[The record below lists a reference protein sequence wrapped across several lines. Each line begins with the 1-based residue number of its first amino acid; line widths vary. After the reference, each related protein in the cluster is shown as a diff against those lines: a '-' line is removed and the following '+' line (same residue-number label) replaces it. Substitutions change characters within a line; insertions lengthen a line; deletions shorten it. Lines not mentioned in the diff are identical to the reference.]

1 MLEMPACIQ
10 AFYSP
15 ETYPHSVNNIRMIQT
30 HASWVFLTGSLAYK
44 FKKPVNFGFMDFS
57 TLARRK
63 YYCEREL
70 ELNRRLSPELY
81 LDVLPVYQQGD
92 VVSLQPAGEIVDYCL
107 QMLQF
112 DQSCLLD
119 QQLAQGSVDPVWMD
133 ALAAEVHRIHAQ
145 ADIDT
150 SSSPGH
156 ATLLTN
162 HLRDNL
168 AIAADCPDLPAA
180 TLKALRDFSAQATL
194 QHQSTLQQRGIHQ
207 HIRRCH
213 GDLHFRN
220 IIIRD
225 GQPALFD
232 CIEFNDDYSIIDT
245 MNDVAFLMMD
255 CDAHARPDLGMRFLS
270 RYLEYCGDYAGLQLL
285 PLYLFYRAS
294 VRGKV
299 ACILAGELPADKQ
312 APACHEARQYF
323 TLAQHY
329 TQTTP
334 PALFAIGGLSGSGKS
349 YLALKGCG
357 IEQSIII
364 RSDATRKRIAHD
376 YPGLALY
383 SRQMHI
389 HTYHAMF
396 EAAHTAL
403 QAGYSVILDATFL
416 HPDSRQQLHSLATQ
430 CHVPLHAYWL
440 DIDMAQLTENIRN
453 RQAAD
458 NDISDADL
466 DVLTLQLDEYQRPTE
481 AWIEFLP
488 NSDTWPDRKDLIKKS

>member
-1 MLEMPACIQ
+1 MLEMPAHIQ
-10 AFYSP
+10 AFYTP
-15 ETYPHSVNNIRMIQT
+15 EPYPHPVSNISMIQT
-30 HASWVFLTGSLAYK
+30 HASWVFLTGSFAYK

-63 YYCEREL
+63 YYCEQEL
-70 ELNRRLSPELY
+70 RLNRRLSPELY
-81 LDVLPVYQQGD
+81 LEVLPVYQQAG

-107 QMLQF
+107 KMLQF

-119 QQLAQGSVDPVWMD
+119 QQLAQGSVDPAWMD
-133 ALAAEVHRIHAQ
+133 ALAVEVSRIHAQ
-145 ADIDT
+145 ADIHT
-150 SSSPGH
+150 SNHPDH
-156 ATLLTN
+156 ATLLTD
-162 HLRDNL
+162 HIRDNL
-168 AIAADCPDLPAA
+168 AIAADCPDLPAD
-180 TLKALRDFSAQATL
+180 TLQALSDFAAQAAIM
-194 QHQSTLQQRGIHQ
+194 HQVTLQQRGIDH

-245 MNDVAFLMMD
+245 MNDIAFLVMD
-255 CDAHARPDLGMRFLS
+255 CDAHARPDLGTRFLS
-270 RYLEYCGDYAGLQLL
+270 RYLECCGDYAGLQLL

-299 ACILAGELPADKQ
+299 ACILARELPADQ
-312 APACHEARQYF
+312 QPPAWHEARQYF

-329 TQTTP
+329 TQATP

-349 YLALKGCG
+349 HLALKGCG
-357 IEQSIII
+357 TEQALII
-364 RSDATRKRIAHD
+364 RSDATRKRIARD
-376 YPGLALY
+376 YPDLALY
-383 SRQMHI
+383 SSQMHI

-396 EAAHTAL
+396 EAAYTAL

-430 CHVPLHAYWL
+430 CDVALHAYWL

-453 RQAAD
+453 RQVAE

-466 DVLTLQLDEYQRPTE
+466 DILNLQLAEYQRPTE
-481 AWIEFLP
+481 AWITFLTD
-488 NSDTWPDRKDLIKKS
+488 SDTWPHR

>member
-1 MLEMPACIQ
+1 MLEMPAHIQ

-15 ETYPHSVNNIRMIQT
+15 ETYPHPVSHIRMIQT
-30 HASWVFLTGSLAYK
+30 HASWVFLTGSVAYK

-57 TLARRK
+57 TLAKRK
-63 YYCEREL
+63 YYCEQEL
-70 ELNRRLSPELY
+70 RLNRRLSPELY
-81 LDVLPVYQQGD
+81 IDVLPVYQQGD

-107 QMLQF
+107 KMLQF

-119 QQLAQGSVDPVWMD
+119 QQLAQGNVDPAWMD
-133 ALAAEVHRIHAQ
+133 ALAVEVSRIHAQ
-145 ADIDT
+145 ADIDL
-150 SSSPGH
+150 SGH
-156 ATLLTN
+156 ADPAALLGD
-162 HLRDNL
+162 HIRDNL
-168 AIAADCPDLPAA
+168 AIAADCPDLPAD
-180 TLKALRDFSAQATL
+180 TLQALSDFAAQAAIT
-194 QHQSTLQQRGIHQ
+194 HQAALQQRRIDH

-220 IIIRD
+220 IIFRD
-225 GQPALFD
+225 GKPCLFD
-232 CIEFNDDYSIIDT
+232 CIEFNDAYSIIDT
-245 MNDVAFLMMD
+245 MNDIAFLVMD
-255 CDAHARPDLGMRFLS
+255 CDSHARPDLGTRFLS
-270 RYLEYCGDYAGLQLL
+270 RYLESCGDYAGLQLL

-299 ACILAGELPADKQ
+299 ACILANELPADKQ
-312 APACHEARQYF
+312 PPAWHEARQYF
-323 TLAQHY
+323 ALAQHY
-329 TQTTP
+329 TRSKP

-349 YLALKGCG
+349 HLALKGCG
-357 IEQSIII
+357 IEQAIII
-364 RSDATRKRIAHD
+364 RSDATRKRIASD
-376 YPGLALY
+376 YPEWALY

-396 EAAHTAL
+396 DSARTAL

-430 CHVPLHAYWL
+430 CDVPLHAYWL
-440 DIDMAQLTENIRN
+440 DIDMAQLTENIRH
-453 RQAAD
+453 RQAAG

-488 NSDTWPDRKDLIKKS
+488 SSDSWPDRKDRVKNN